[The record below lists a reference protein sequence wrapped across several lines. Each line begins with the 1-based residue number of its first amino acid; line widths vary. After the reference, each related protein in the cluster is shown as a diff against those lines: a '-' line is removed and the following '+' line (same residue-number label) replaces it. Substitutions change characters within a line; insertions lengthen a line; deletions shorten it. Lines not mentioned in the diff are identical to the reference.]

1 MCSKTQVHVTH
12 LIFNSFKYMIPWVF
26 LRENVQSSTKK
37 CEDSKITNTDIL
49 DLISFVVIFI
59 QI

>member
-1 MCSKTQVHVTH
+1 
-12 LIFNSFKYMIPWVF
+12 MIPWVF

>member
-1 MCSKTQVHVTH
+1 
-12 LIFNSFKYMIPWVF
+12 MIPWFF

-37 CEDSKITNTDIL
+37 YEESKITNTDIL
-49 DLISFVVIFI
+49 DLVSFVVIFI